1 VKLPKLAIAL
11 AAVVLAD
18 SAARSGDSAAGQ
30 AVSGLLSAG
39 LAGRAA
45 VFLLGLAVLGALS
58 FLLVGRRAPRALD
71 LRHAPRGPGPDL
83 AQHRRHPQPA
93 REDRAPG
100 AAALRR
106 RGAGAGGGGEL
117 ALREPGTLRGLS
129 ARSSAG

>member
-1 VKLPKLAIAL
+1 MKLPKLALAL

-18 SAARSGDSAAGQ
+18 SAARSEHSAAGQ

-39 LAGRAA
+39 LVGRAA
-45 VFLLGLAVLGALS
+45 VFLLGLGLLGALS
-58 FLLVGRRAPRALD
+58 FLRVGRRAPRALD
-71 LRHAPRGPGPDL
+71 PGHAPRGPGPDL

-93 REDRAPG
+93 GEDRGPGPAAP
-100 AAALRR
+100 RR

-117 ALREPGTLRGLS
+117 AVRESRSISGLS